1 MSGADDVAYVAAAR
15 VFEPLGMSHTT
26 LAPHQGQ
33 SGMRTTAGDLVRLGN
48 DLLRSLLKRETGV
61 LTPEGADLLFRPV
74 LKPQFHRTPAFFI
87 HSGEIGFGQ
96 YFADCNS
103 MSAVGH
109 AGATGCYFLL
119 DPAFDAVEVI
129 LSDGSDIPFRSTDQ
143 NFSRMNAIML
153 GAFGD
158 HPVPL
163 RPLRPAAA
171 DTRDAKE
178 KARDEADS
186 RHAAGE
192 NVK

>member
-1 MSGADDVAYVAAAR
+1 MSI
-15 VFEPLGMSHTT
+15 P
-26 LAPHQGQ
+26 
-33 SGMRTTAGDLVRLGN
+33 
-48 DLLRSLLKRETGV
+48 
-61 LTPEGADLLFRPV
+61 TPR
-74 LKPQFHRTPAFFI
+74 Q
-87 HSGEIGFGQ
+87 
-96 YFADCNS
+96 
-103 MSAVGH
+103 
-109 AGATGCYFLL
+109 L
-119 DPAFDAVEVI
+119 DPGLDAVEVI

-158 HPVPL
+158 HAAPF

-171 DTRDAKE
+171 DGRDAAE